1 MTQHLKYGNSI
12 QSNSKTHISAK
23 QRYPWIN
30 FSNVCTLQD
39 SLSELG
45 EIDGEETADVP
56 ENEVPG
62 EG

>member
-1 MTQHLKYGNSI
+1 MTQHSRSF

-23 QRYPWIN
+23 QRYLWIN

-56 ENEVPG
+56 EYEMPA

>member
-1 MTQHLKYGNSI
+1 MTQHSKSF

-23 QRYPWIN
+23 QRYLWIN

-45 EIDGEETADVP
+45 EIDCEETADVP
-56 ENEVPG
+56 ENEMPA

>member
-1 MTQHLKYGNSI
+1 MTQHSKSF
-12 QSNSKTHISAK
+12 QSNSITHISAK
-23 QRYPWIN
+23 QRYLWIN

-56 ENEVPG
+56 ENEMPA